1 MSDAG
6 VMEDVAEDTLAET
19 AVEDCPSAGVGRGG
33 AGIDGTAGVIDA
45 AALDASGDTCGSIE
59 TMPVAAGS
67 AVDASRLT
75 DAERALMTR
84 ADQWLAAHADEFE
97 RTLAR
102 WVAVPSICDDGYAG
116 GEAADD
122 GGAANDGRPTP
133 LGPAVADMFD
143 VASEDMRAMG
153 LAPCNHGGY
162 ALSAAVESG
171 DSRFDLEVG
180 GEDEIAL
187 VGHLDVVPAGD
198 GWTRPPFALTREGE
212 FVFGRGV
219 HDCKGPSLVNLFV
232 LRMIRDL
239 DVPMRHRVRA
249 LMGGGEETRMNDLRG
264 YLAREQAAGFSL
276 VTDGPFPVNYGQKGI
291 LQITMS
297 VPAPGIWR
305 HFAAGSAA
313 NAVPG
318 EASIELSGISGVA
331 VESAIAESSERY
343 RETVRWD
350 AAART
355 LHAQGIAGHAAFQDG
370 TVSAIMLLTGF
381 LAESGLLDGPDHVAE
396 LATARALFAIAQ
408 SKDGRGLGIACE
420 DESGPLSF
428 NLGRVMPDA
437 EGVSETDGNA
447 DPLNS
452 AEFGAPNGSV
462 GAEASGDNASAETPG
477 ERLRLQCDS
486 RYPVSGN
493 GPDIERTLRA
503 TVAAMPADWDVR
515 VESVH
520 DEPAYRIDPDGV
532 ECRTLTRAFNDFF
545 DADKQPF
552 TMGGG
557 THSRLLPRSVTFG
570 ADFWYMED
578 IARKAGHPAK
588 PASMGEDEGGAHS
601 ADECVNT
608 ANLLTAAKLYLL
620 ALTRLDGMLE

>member
-6 VMEDVAEDTLAET
+6 VMEAVAKDTLAET
-19 AVEDCPSAGVGRGG
+19 AVEDCPSDGVGRGG
-33 AGIDGTAGVIDA
+33 AGVDGVAGPVEAIGPA
-45 AALDASGDTCGSIE
+45 AMD
-59 TMPVAAGS
+59 V
-67 AVDASRLT
+67 SRLT
-75 DAERALMTR
+75 DAERALMAR
-84 ADQWLAAHADEFE
+84 ADRWLAAHADEFE

-102 WVAVPSICDDGYAG
+102 WVAVPSICDDEYAG
-116 GEAADD
+116 GE
-122 GGAANDGRPTP
+122 AANDGRPTP

-162 ALSAAVESG
+162 ALSAAVEAG
-171 DSRFDLEVG
+171 DSRSDLEVG
-180 GEDEIAL
+180 GADEIAL

-212 FVFGRGV
+212 FAFGRGV

-232 LRMIRDL
+232 LCMIRDL
-239 DVPMRHRVRA
+239 GVPMRHRVRA

-318 EASIELSGISGVA
+318 EAAIELSGSIGITSA
-331 VESAIAESSERY
+331 DVEAAIAGAPERY
-343 RETVRWD
+343 RGVIRWD
-350 AAART
+350 AATRT
-355 LHAQGIAGHAAFQDG
+355 LYAQGIAGHAAFQDG

-381 LAESGLLDGPDHVAE
+381 LSESGLLAGPDHVDE

-408 SKDGRGLGIACE
+408 SKDGKGLGIACA

-428 NLGRVMPDA
+428 NLGRVMPDT
-437 EGVSETDGNA
+437 EGASETGGNT
-447 DPLNS
+447 DSPNS
-452 AEFGAPNGSV
+452 AEFGAPGTTVEAEASEVSGDAAN
-462 GAEASGDNASAETPG
+462 AEASG
-477 ERLRLQCDS
+477 ERLHLQCDS

-503 TVAAMPADWDVR
+503 TVAAMPADWGVR

-588 PASMGEDEGGAHS
+588 PAGMGEDEGGAHS
-601 ADECVNT
+601 ADECVNI

>member
-6 VMEDVAEDTLAET
+6 VVEAVAEDTLAAA
-19 AVEDCPSAGVGRGG
+19 AVGDCLSDGVGRDDDGV
-33 AGIDGTAGVIDA
+33 AGIAG
-45 AALDASGDTCGSIE
+45 ASGPAEVSGPDAMDT
-59 TMPVAAGS
+59 
-67 AVDASRLT
+67 SRLT
-75 DAERALMTR
+75 DAERALMVR
-84 ADQWLAAHADEFE
+84 ADRWLAAHADEFE

-102 WVAVPSICDDGYAG
+102 WVAVPSICDDGYA
-116 GEAADD
+116 EEE
-122 GGAANDGRPTP
+122 AANDGGDGAGRVPGHGDAEHDAGCATNGASRNADMTAKSGANAGRPTP

-143 VASEDMRAMG
+143 VASEDICAMG

-162 ALSAAVESG
+162 ALSAAVEVG
-171 DSRFDLEVG
+171 ESRPDLEVG
-180 GEDEIAL
+180 GANEIAL

-198 GWTRPPFALTREGE
+198 GWTRPPFTLTREGE

-232 LRMIRDL
+232 LCMLRDL

-264 YLAREQAAGFSL
+264 YLKREKAAGFSL

-291 LQITMS
+291 LQIVMS

-318 EASIELSGISGVA
+318 EAAIELSGIADAA
-331 VESAIAESSERY
+331 VEATIAGASERY
-343 RETVRWD
+343 RKTIRWD
-350 AAART
+350 AATHT

-381 LAESGLLDGPDHVAE
+381 LSESGLLAGPDHAAE

-408 SKDGRGLGIACE
+408 SKDGKGLGIACE

-428 NLGRVMPDA
+428 NLGRI
-437 EGVSETDGNA
+437 T
-447 DPLNS
+447 
-452 AEFGAPNGSV
+452 
-462 GAEASGDNASAETPG
+462 EAG
-477 ERLRLQCDS
+477 ERLQLQCDS

-493 GPDIERTLRA
+493 GPDIERRLRA
-503 TVAAMPADWDVR
+503 AVAAMPADRDVR
-515 VESVH
+515 VEQVH

-570 ADFWYMED
+570 ADFWYMDD

-588 PASMGEDEGGAHS
+588 PEGMGEDEGGAHS
-601 ADECVNT
+601 ADECVNI